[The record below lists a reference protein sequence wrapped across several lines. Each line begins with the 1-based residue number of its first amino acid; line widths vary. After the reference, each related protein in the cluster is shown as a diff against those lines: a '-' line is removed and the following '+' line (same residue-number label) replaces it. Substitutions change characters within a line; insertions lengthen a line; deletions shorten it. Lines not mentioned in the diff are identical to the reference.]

1 MIEQMMKGVQQG
13 VQQGGMPSF
22 PPSFPSV
29 QSHNGPQSTPAF
41 AHPLAS
47 HPLAV
52 AAGASE
58 LQDRLARAAEM
69 SAGVGGRDSGA
80 EAAHSTA
87 PRGEVGTLPVVR
99 IHV

>member
-29 QSHNGPQSTPAF
+29 QPHSGPQSPPVF
-41 AHPLAS
+41 AHPLAT

-58 LQDRLARAAEM
+58 LQDRLARAERQLADM
-69 SAGVGGRDSGA
+69 SGVGGRDSGA

-87 PRGEVGTLPVVR
+87 PRGEVGSLPVV
-99 IHV
+99 

>member
-29 QSHNGPQSTPAF
+29 QPHNGPQSTPAF

-58 LQDRLARAAEM
+58 LQDRLARADRQLADM

-87 PRGEVGTLPVVR
+87 PRGEVGTLPVV
-99 IHV
+99 